1 MGEERRRSRGSAL
14 YQAHQAHLGLDPAH
28 SAVPGGAGE
37 QEPEHS
43 NRPYGA
49 IAPYAEQGLDGAALL
64 YKSGAARY
72 PGRGSALGLV
82 PSSSS
87 RQKDLRRSSCGLVEN
102 KRTSG
107 PWSRGVRTRRADEI
121 TNRHLFSAAGGYFRL
136 GMRACM
142 PRYGIPHHRAG
153 LLLRRTAQAAR
164 GGASRVIFRRR
175 FLLGLR
181 ARGRATDGEVGG
193 QRQGLGPS

>member
-1 MGEERRRSRGSAL
+1 MSARRYNGRQVSRQEERGEPYTKRAWGWDAT
-14 YQAHQAHLGLDPAH
+14 H
-28 SAVPGGAGE
+28 SAVPDGADE
-37 QEPEHS
+37 QEHR

-49 IAPYAEQGLDGAALL
+49 IASYAAQSLDGAALL
-64 YKSGAARY
+64 YTSGAARY

-136 GMRACM
+136 GMRACTNTES
-142 PRYGIPHHRAG
+142 RTGWF
-153 LLLRRTAQAAR
+153 LLLLYRTRTARAHRSGTNRVTLA
-164 GGASRVIFRRR
+164 GASMFH
-175 FLLGLR
+175 GLR
-181 ARGRATDGEVGG
+181 ARGRATDGDVGG
-193 QRQGLGPS
+193 